1 MLSISSGAQRRLLH
15 AVWTTIC
22 LLRGIA
28 SFALMPNGENQHS
41 VMLFLVAVQSDVAR
55 PTPRNNQL
63 SHVVFS
69 RTTNEWMILE
79 NLHCFRNK
87 FSCFQGC
94 GRLRLE
100 EEICEPYKVGKRL
113 RRINQLRQDL
123 AFGLG
128 TALPRARA

>member
-1 MLSISSGAQRRLLH
+1 
-15 AVWTTIC
+15 
-22 LLRGIA
+22 
-28 SFALMPNGENQHS
+28 MPNGENQHC
-41 VMLFLVAVQSDVAR
+41 VMLFLVAVQSDVAS

-69 RTTNEWMILE
+69 RTTNEWMIPE
-79 NLHCFRNK
+79 NLHCFHDE
-87 FSCFQGC
+87 FSRFQGR

-100 EEICEPYKVGKRL
+100 EEISEPLKVGERL
-113 RRINQLRQDL
+113 RRIDQLRQTL

>member
-1 MLSISSGAQRRLLH
+1 
-15 AVWTTIC
+15 
-22 LLRGIA
+22 
-28 SFALMPNGENQHS
+28 MPNGENQHG
-41 VMLFLVAVQSDVAR
+41 VMLFLVAVQSDVAS

-63 SHVVFS
+63 THVVFS
-69 RTTNEWMILE
+69 RMTNEWMILE
-79 NLHCFRNK
+79 NLHRFRNK
-87 FSCFQGC
+87 HSRLQGR

-100 EEICEPYKVGKRL
+100 EEICEPFKVGERL